1 MNPGPGRR
9 TSMLGLVLAAL
20 PAGAPARTADEA
32 VRRAISDLRQG
43 GFVIYI
49 RHGETG
55 GIGADRAPV
64 MGDCS
69 TQRNLDATGRAQVR
83 RMGEDF
89 RALGL
94 PVGKVLSSEY
104 CRCWQHAE
112 AMFGKDGYRIVE
124 ALSLPR
130 SYPAVTADDRR
141 LKTDALRALLAEPP
155 APGTNTV
162 LVSHGNN
169 MLMLTGYHPGTQG
182 EAVIFRPDGKGGYAR
197 IASVLPPDWTA
208 ARR

>member
-1 MNPGPGRR
+1 MMPAGPGRR
-9 TSMLGLVLAAL
+9 RLLLGLAAVL
-20 PAGAPARTADEA
+20 PAAGALAADEA
-32 VRRAISDLRQG
+32 TIARVVADLRGG

-55 GIGADRAPV
+55 GIGADRAPD
-64 MGDCS
+64 MADCS
-69 TQRNLDATGRAQVR
+69 TQRNLNDAGRAQVR

-89 RALGL
+89 RRLGI
-94 PVGKVLSSEY
+94 PVGKVLSSQF

-112 AMFGKDGYRIVE
+112 AMFGKDGYVVTE

-130 SYPAVTADDRR
+130 SYPAVTEADRK

-155 APGTNTV
+155 AAGRNTV

-169 MLMLTGYHPGTQG
+169 LLMLTGIHPHTQG
-182 EAVIFRPDGKGGYAR
+182 EAVIFRPDGRGGYAR
-197 IASVLPPDWTA
+197 VASLLPADWSR
-208 ARR
+208 AR